1 MKKYLTILAF
11 AAFGLSG
18 AARANFEECKFYG
31 NDDLQI
37 MSPGAQPVITPLPV
51 GTVTTPIQIDVA
63 H

>member
-31 NDDLQI
+31 HDDLLLCLQVHNRL
-37 MSPGAQPVITPLPV
+37 SLLCLWAQ
-51 GTVTTPIQIDVA
+51 
-63 H
+63 